1 MGQEVSQKKAWLMVT
16 LLFFFIFINFADK
29 LVIGLAAGPIMR
41 DLGLSPSQF
50 GYVVSSFFFLFS
62 ISALLTGFIVNH
74 VKTKYALTAMALI
87 WAVAQ
92 FSVIGAASFGVLV
105 ASRVLLGAGEGPATP
120 VSLHALYKWFENERR
135 TLPASIMNNLGATVG
150 IFASAPI
157 LAWII
162 RSYGWQDAFGA
173 LGVVGLVWVAL
184 WLLLGEE
191 GPIADPIV
199 AEIPGEAKW
208 PRVSYGRLLT
218 SRTFIGSVCCG
229 FAAYWSVTL
238 VVSWVPSFLSKGLGY
253 EAQSAAWL
261 VSLISAS
268 AAGFSFLVGWS
279 SQMMLQ
285 RGLSSRVARGLLT
298 GGFAASAGLCLC
310 IMTYLPNSPVKI
322 GFLVVG
328 LALTNGIYP
337 LIFAMVGEIVPT
349 RQRGAALSI
358 LSAIFTTA
366 GLVAPTVIGYAV
378 ELGATPEAGFND
390 GFLITSAIL

>member
-74 VKTKYALTAMALI
+74 VKTKYVLTAMALI

-92 FSVIGAASFGVLV
+92 FSVMGAASFGVL
-105 ASRVLLGAGEGPATP
+105 
-120 VSLHALYKWFENERR
+120 
-135 TLPASIMNNLGATVG
+135 
-150 IFASAPI
+150 
-157 LAWII
+157 
-162 RSYGWQDAFGA
+162 
-173 LGVVGLVWVAL
+173 GLVWVAL

-199 AEIPGEAKW
+199 AEIPGEAEW

-268 AAGFSFLVGWS
+268 AAGFSFLVGWG
-279 SQMMLQ
+279 SQVMLQ
-285 RGLSSRVARGLLT
+285 RQLSSRVARALLT
-298 GGFAASAGLCLC
+298 GAFAASAGLCLC